1 MKWRKSW
8 QRRFYNLLW
17 IGILLGEGCHSNQ
30 AGEGTLPSLDTTTQA
45 AVERLSKDYAQEAS
59 VWRGEMARFL
69 RPAVFR
75 IEVRVRHKYRT
86 DRYSGTGWA
95 AENGYIWTCRHL
107 FPIDGAL
114 DIEIW
119 DYMGKPRKGRLV
131 WRDSIVDAVLLQVD
145 YSPERWLSL
154 KLDSFPDVGETIYS
168 MGAPMGLLGTLQ
180 EGFVAAEARY
190 FQSRMEEAYPFLQLS
205 LPAQPGSSGSP
216 VVDRSGR
223 VIGMISDIASVSG
236 EYEGISFAI
245 PAQVLHQVWERY
257 RSFASK

>member
-1 MKWRKSW
+1 
-8 QRRFYNLLW
+8 
-17 IGILLGEGCHSNQ
+17 
-30 AGEGTLPSLDTTTQA
+30 
-45 AVERLSKDYAQEAS
+45 
-59 VWRGEMARFL
+59 
-69 RPAVFR
+69 
-75 IEVRVRHKYRT
+75 
-86 DRYSGTGWA
+86 
-95 AENGYIWTCRHL
+95 
-107 FPIDGAL
+107 
-114 DIEIW
+114 
-119 DYMGKPRKGRLV
+119 MGKLRKGRLV

-190 FQSRMEEAYPFLQLS
+190 FQSRVEEAYPFLQLS